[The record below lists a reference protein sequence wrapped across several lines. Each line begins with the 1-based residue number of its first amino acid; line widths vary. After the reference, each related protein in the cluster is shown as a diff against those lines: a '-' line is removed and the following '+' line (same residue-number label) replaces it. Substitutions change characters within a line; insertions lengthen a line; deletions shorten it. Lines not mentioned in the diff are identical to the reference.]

1 MSTQLGDIAEIS
13 FMLRAMKAG
22 FNVCSPY
29 SKDSA
34 YDCIL
39 DYKGKLNR
47 IQIKATGVLNKGRS
61 KGASEY
67 YRLVCSHGSTGKK
80 LYTKNECD
88 YFALYVMPLDQFF
101 IVPVTDIKTK
111 TFKIYPNNFQHKHY
125 KYLERFDLLK

>member
-1 MSTQLGDIAEIS
+1 MHFRLQ
-13 FMLRAMKAG
+13 
-22 FNVCSPY
+22 
-29 SKDSA
+29 
-34 YDCIL
+34 
-39 DYKGKLNR
+39 GKLNR